1 MSEVRFHAGWATI
14 PYAARTMSPVSA
26 VVVVV
31 VVVVVNSIKVL
42 SSP

>member
-1 MSEVRFHAGWATI
+1 MSEVRFHAGWAAI
-14 PYAARTMSPVSA
+14 PYAARTMSPVS
-26 VVVVV
+26 VVV